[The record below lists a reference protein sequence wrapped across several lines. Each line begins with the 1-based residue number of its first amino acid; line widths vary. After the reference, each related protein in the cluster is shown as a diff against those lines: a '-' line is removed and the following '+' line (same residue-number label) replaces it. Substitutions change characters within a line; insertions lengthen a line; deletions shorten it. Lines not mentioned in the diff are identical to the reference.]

1 MDLEEA
7 KDKLIE
13 ARKLQEDRDKEKKL
27 AENRVQLNLHYS
39 RFLEL
44 ELNMLSPFAQDR
56 LKNGINEL
64 LRVEKMGTN
73 YNIIYDRPVYQEVMY
88 SEGAAQNL
96 NQ

>member
-7 KDKLIE
+7 KAKLIK
-13 ARKLQEDRDKEKKL
+13 ARKLQEDRDKKKKL
-27 AENRVQLNLHYS
+27 AENRAQLNLHYS

-64 LRVEKMGTN
+64 LRLEKMGAN
-73 YNIIYDRPVYQEVMY
+73 YDIIYDRPV
-88 SEGAAQNL
+88 SDF
-96 NQ
+96 